1 MLENTVKTTSV
12 EVSSYD
18 ACGLA
23 YAARRQLSRVEKEL
37 AAMRMVLSGSNSH
50 RLSLPDT
57 LQNKEAEE
65 IKENVNHW
73 CSEVMF
79 WRHWVDRFEALQD

>member
-12 EVSSYD
+12 KVSAYD

-23 YAARRQLSRVEKEL
+23 YAARKQLSRVEKEL
-37 AAMRMVLSGSNSH
+37 AAMRMVLNGSNHH
-50 RLSLPDT
+50 RLAIPET
-57 LQNKEAEE
+57 LRDKDIEE
-65 IKENVNHW
+65 IRENINHW

-79 WRHWVDRFEALQD
+79 WRHWVDQFEALQD

>member
-1 MLENTVKTTSV
+1 MLENTVKTTSI

-23 YAARRQLSRVEKEL
+23 YAARKQLSRVEKEL
-37 AAMRMVLSGSNSH
+37 AAMRMVLNGSNSH
-50 RLSLPDT
+50 RLAMPETMRD
-57 LQNKEAEE
+57 KGVDE
-65 IKENVNHW
+65 IRENINHW

-79 WRHWVDRFEALQD
+79 WRHWVDQFESLQD

>member
-1 MLENTVKTTSV
+1 MLENITKTTSI

-37 AAMRMVLSGSNSH
+37 AAMRMVLSGSDSH
-50 RLSLPDT
+50 RLALPET
-57 LQNKEAEE
+57 LQSKEAEE
-65 IKENVNHW
+65 IKANVDHW

-79 WRHWVDRFEALQD
+79 WRHWVDQFEALQD